1 MDTQASNLE
10 TAPPTAA
17 AFSAK
22 QSFSLSFSILF
33 LLAFVAGCAH
43 CPLCG
48 GEWDATKE
56 ALSLQPKPPEMKTI
70 SGTISCME
78 RVTIL
83 PTFEI
88 RVKLVSLCT
97 AGGEMPPLAEQTL
110 TAFSGFP
117 MAFSFEYDKS
127 KMSDALPY
135 GLVAELLSQGTP
147 LYRTD
152 TQYKIDKNG
161 LTEAVDLV
169 IVRIK

>member
-1 MDTQASNLE
+1 MDTQASILNRAQRR
-10 TAPPTAA
+10 APS
-17 AFSAK
+17 SAPRRRV
-22 QSFSLSFSILF
+22 SLF
-33 LLAFVAGCAH
+33 LSIAFILAFVAGCAH

-48 GEWDATKE
+48 GEWDANKE
-56 ALSLQPKPPEMKTI
+56 ALTLQPKPPEIQTI

-117 MAFSFEYDKS
+117 VAFSFEYDKN
-127 KMSDALPY
+127 KMSESAPY
-135 GLVAELLSQGTP
+135 GLVAELISQGTP

-161 LTEAVDLV
+161 SPEAADLV

>member
-1 MDTQASNLE
+1 MDTQASPLE
-10 TAPPTAA
+10 ITQRMPTTFFARRNVLL
-17 AFSAK
+17 
-22 QSFSLSFSILF
+22 SLSFVF

-48 GEWDATKE
+48 GEWGGGKAIV
-56 ALSLQPKPPEMKTI
+56 LQPKPPEMKTI
-70 SGTISCME
+70 SGTVSCME
-78 RVTIL
+78 RMTIL

-97 AGGEMPPLAEQTL
+97 AGGESPTLAEQTL

-117 MAFSFEYDKS
+117 VAFSFEYDKS
-127 KMSDALPY
+127 KMSEIAPY
-135 GLVAELLSQGTP
+135 GLVAELLSQGTQ

-161 LTEAVDLV
+161 SPEASDLV

>member
-1 MDTQASNLE
+1 MDNQASNLDIM
-10 TAPPTAA
+10 PLMPTA
-17 AFSAK
+17 FSVRR
-22 QSFSLSFSILF
+22 SLLLSFAAVFF
-33 LLAFVAGCAH
+33 LVFVAGCAH

-48 GEWDATKE
+48 GEWDTDKGTI
-56 ALSLQPKPPEMKTI
+56 SLQPKPPEMQTI
-70 SGTISCME
+70 SGTVSCME

-97 AGGEMPPLAEQTL
+97 TGGESLMLAEQTVQ
-110 TAFSGFP
+110 AFSGFP
-117 MAFSFEYDKS
+117 VAFRFEYDKS
-127 KMSDALPY
+127 KMSEVVPY

-161 LTEAVDLV
+161 SSEPVDLV